1 MNAGDYLG
9 RYAEG
14 WTKGDA
20 EMILSAASE
29 SFTFDDPNAG
39 TIAREN
45 FTEYLAELREVV
57 AAARGGEVGESFMEL
72 TEVLTQETDGVLSA
86 SCWWAIRGTDIQGGG
101 LIKVGSGGVESERI
115 TYYTK
120 LPE

>member
-20 EMILSAASE
+20 EIILSAASE
-29 SFTFDDPNAG
+29 TFTFDDPNAG
-39 TIAREN
+39 VITREN
-45 FTEYLAELREVV
+45 FTEYLAGLREVV
-57 AAARGGEVGESFMEL
+57 AAARGGEVGETFMEL
-72 TEVLTQETDGVLSA
+72 TEVLTAEADGVLSA
-86 SCWWAIRGTDIQGGG
+86 SCWYAIPGTDIQGGG
-101 LIKVGSGGVESERI
+101 LIKVGSNGVDSERI

-120 LPE
+120 LPD

>member
-20 EMILSAASE
+20 EMILSAASA

-39 TIAREN
+39 TIARED
-45 FTEYLAELREVV
+45 FTEYLAGLRDVV

-86 SCWWAIRGTDIQGGG
+86 SCWWALPGTDIQGGG
-101 LIKVGSGGVESERI
+101 FIKVGSDGVESERI

>member
-1 MNAGDYLG
+1 MNAGEKLG

-20 EMILSAASE
+20 EIILSAASE
-29 SFTFDDPNAG
+29 TFTFDDPNAG
-39 TIAREN
+39 VITREN
-45 FTEYLAELREVV
+45 FTEHLAGLREVV
-57 AAARGGEVGESFMEL
+57 AAARGGEVGEVVREL
-72 TEVLTQETDGVLSA
+72 TELLTAEADGVLSA
-86 SCWWAIRGTDIQGGG
+86 SCWYAIPGTDIQGGG
-101 LIKVGSGGVESERI
+101 LIKVGSNGVDSERI

>member
-1 MNAGDYLG
+1 MNAGDKLG

-29 SFTFDDPNAG
+29 SFIFDDPNAG
-39 TIAREN
+39 AIARED
-45 FTEYLAELREVV
+45 FAEYLAGLREVV
-57 AAARGGEVGESFMEL
+57 AAARGTGSSETFMEIS
-72 TEVLTQETDGVLSA
+72 EVVTQETDGGLTA
-86 SCWWAIRGTDIQGGG
+86 SCWWAIPGTDLQGGG
-101 LIKVGSGGVESERI
+101 LIKVGNDGVKSERI
-115 TYYTK
+115 AYYTK

>member
-20 EMILSAASE
+20 EIILSAASE

-39 TIAREN
+39 TISREN
-45 FTEYLAELREVV
+45 FTEYLAGLREVV
-57 AAARGGEVGESFMEL
+57 AAARGGEVAESFMEL

-86 SCWWAIRGTDIQGGG
+86 SCWWAIPGTDIQGGG
-101 LIKVGSGGVESERI
+101 LIKVGGDGVESERI
-115 TYYTK
+115 AYYTK

>member
-1 MNAGDYLG
+1 MSAGDKLG

-20 EMILSAASE
+20 EIILSAVSE

-39 TIAREN
+39 IITREN
-45 FTEYLAELREVV
+45 LAEYLAGLREIA
-57 AAARGGEVGESFMEL
+57 AAARGGEVGETFMEL
-72 TEVLTQETDGVLSA
+72 TEVLTAEADGVLSA
-86 SCWWAIRGTDIQGGG
+86 SCWWAISGTDLQGGG
-101 LIKVGSGGVESERI
+101 LIKIGSGGVDSERI

-120 LPE
+120 LPD

>member
-20 EMILSAASE
+20 EIILSAASG

-45 FTEYLAELREVV
+45 FTEYLGGLRDVA
-57 AAARGGEVGESFMEL
+57 AAARGGEVGEIFMEL

-86 SCWWAIRGTDIQGGG
+86 SCWWAIPGTDLQGGG
-101 LIKVGSGGVESERI
+101 LIKIGSDGVDSERI